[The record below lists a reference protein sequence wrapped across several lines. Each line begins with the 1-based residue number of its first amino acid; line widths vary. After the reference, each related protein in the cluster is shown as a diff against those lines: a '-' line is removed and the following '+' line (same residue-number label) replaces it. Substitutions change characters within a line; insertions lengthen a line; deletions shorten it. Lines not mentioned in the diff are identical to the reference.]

1 MQIQKVLIVESPV
14 HLFRLLRA
22 KEEALDLA
30 SDEEYH
36 LMSSFL
42 DSVDLF
48 LNGCRCDEDANFSEM
63 MSIYERIRN
72 YPQDNMKAVFECD
85 RIEFK

>member
-63 MSIYERIRN
+63 MSIYELIRN

>member
-14 HLFRLLRA
+14 HLYRLIRS
-22 KEEALDLA
+22 KEEAIDLA

-36 LMSSFL
+36 LIVSFL

-48 LNGCRCDEDANFSEM
+48 LNGCKCDEDSNFSEM
-63 MSIYERIRN
+63 MDSYGRIRN
-72 YPQDNMKAVFECD
+72 YPQDNLKRAFECD